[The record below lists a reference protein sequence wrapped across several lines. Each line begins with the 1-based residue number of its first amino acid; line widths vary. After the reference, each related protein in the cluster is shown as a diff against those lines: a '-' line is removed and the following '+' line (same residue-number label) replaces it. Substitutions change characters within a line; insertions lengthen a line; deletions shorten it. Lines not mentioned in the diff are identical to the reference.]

1 MHLTDL
7 TFSEWDDTLPETGFG
22 PFHTSDSLRVIDE
35 HTAGDL
41 YLFGGYRGEQPV
53 GLMPLFLRDQPF
65 VTGALSPPPGFG
77 IHRMGPILMP
87 TSPKRR
93 KQEKINRTF
102 IEGILSVL
110 DIDRSLLL
118 FRLSCDTTYADPRPF
133 RWAGFDVD
141 FRFTYRLDLESTTP
155 DTVLKSF
162 SKSLRREI
170 QDGEDLDHSITIQ
183 GVDGLRKVYDAT
195 RERYEEQ
202 GIGFPMSWEFMRD
215 LIGSLDDRAR
225 VYVAETPDGEFLS
238 GIIAL
243 YSNDTCYF
251 WKGGTTASYENVSVN
266 SLLHWRVIEDIL
278 TDPEL
283 DDITQYD
290 MYSANNERITKYKSK
305 YGGDLVPYYIVES
318 ASPTMSLAKKA
329 YAKLT
334 Y

>member
-1 MHLTDL
+1 MDIRAL

-35 HTAGDL
+35 YTAGEL
-41 YLFGGYRGEQPV
+41 YLFGGFRGEQPV
-53 GLMPLFLRDQPF
+53 GMMPVFVRKKPF
-65 VTGALSPPPGFG
+65 VRGALSPPPGFG
-77 IHRMGPILMP
+77 IHRMGPVLMP
-87 TSPKRR
+87 TSPKVR

-102 IEGILSVL
+102 VDELLSIL
-110 DIDRSLLL
+110 DTDNSLFLL
-118 FRLSCDTTYADPRPF
+118 RFSCDTTYSDPRPF
-133 RWAGFDVD
+133 RWAEFDVD
-141 FRFTYRLDLESTTP
+141 FRFTYRIDLESTTP
-155 DTVLKSF
+155 DAVLNSF

-170 QDGEDLDHSITIQ
+170 RDGEDLDHSITDQ
-183 GVDGLRKVYDAT
+183 GIEGLRRVYDAT
-195 RERYEEQ
+195 RNRYEEQ
-202 GIGFPMSWEFMRD
+202 GIGFPMPWEFMRD
-215 LIGSLDDRAR
+215 LIDSFDDRAR

-251 WKGGTTASYENVSVN
+251 WKGGATATYENVSVN
-266 SLLHWRVIEDIL
+266 SLLHWRIIEDIL
-278 TDPEL
+278 TDPAL

-305 YGGDLVPYYIVES
+305 YGGELVPYYIVES
-318 ASPTMSLAKKA
+318 SSTTMSIAKKA